1 MIAITCPWCEG
12 DAPLDPELLQ
22 DAGGRF
28 TCPTCLTT
36 VELVDATPE
45 ALPLAA

>member
-1 MIAITCPWCEG
+1 MISITCPWCEG
-12 DAPLDPELLQ
+12 DAPLEPQQLQ
-22 DAGGRF
+22 EAGGRF

-36 VELVDATPE
+36 VELVDEPAE